1 MPFHD
6 AFVSIGWNVVIKAG
20 VGAVFLDYEAIL
32 ALEAKQDRMNL
43 GLETSV
49 EQSCH

>member
-6 AFVSIGWNVVIKAG
+6 AFISIGWNVVIKAG